1 MILFKTLLLAF
12 GVIALF
18 FSSLY
23 YLIQNNKKSVKVLGA
38 LLLSISLVSGVI
50 VAEPAKEAFVSQ
62 VEKIEK
68 WQKEKEEE
76 REDFKRLYELTK
88 AENPENTK

>member
-1 MILFKTLLLAF
+1 MFKTLLLAF

-62 VEKIEK
+62 AEKIEK

-76 REDFKRLYELTK
+76 KEDFKRTTL
-88 AENPENTK
+88 

>member
-1 MILFKTLLLAF
+1 MSKTLLLAF

-76 REDFKRLYELTK
+76 KEDFKRTTL
-88 AENPENTK
+88 

>member
-1 MILFKTLLLAF
+1 MFKTLLLAF

-62 VEKIEK
+62 AEKIEK

>member
-1 MILFKTLLLAF
+1 MFKTLLLAF

-50 VAEPAKEAFVSQ
+50 VAEPAKAAFVSQ
-62 VEKIEK
+62 MEKIEK

-76 REDFKRLYELTK
+76 REDFKRLYGLTK
-88 AENPENTK
+88 DENPENTK

>member
-1 MILFKTLLLAF
+1 MSKTLLLAF

-62 VEKIEK
+62 AEKIEK